1 MNAESDCSRCPVCGE
16 VNITGSAICP
26 ECSAAFD
33 TNANVPAGEAI
44 DVERYTTK
52 MFPWEPSRIAP
63 NLVSGR
69 WAALLLC
76 FALVLIVVLLALLRA
91 PIPSCWEVG

>member
-1 MNAESDCSRCPVCGE
+1 MNAESDCSNCPVCGE
-16 VNITGSAICP
+16 FNPAGSGMCA
-26 ECSAAFD
+26 ECSKAFD
-33 TNANVPAGEAI
+33 GNSDAPPGAAI
-44 DVERYTTK
+44 DVERYVAK
-52 MFPWEPSRIAP
+52 MFPWEPSKIAP

-69 WAALLLC
+69 WAALVLC